1 MKHDKKKRK
10 KGAKPVKTVKSYAV
24 DRIVGYIAV
33 LEDPDGENLPVEIP
47 VSALPE
53 EIEEGDVVS
62 FDPEN
67 GSWAEDQ
74 REKDKRLA
82 RNQALLEKLLKKSE
96 EAD

>member
-10 KGAKPVKTVKSYAV
+10 KGAKPVKTIKSYAV
-24 DRIVGYIAV
+24 DRIVGDIAV
-33 LEDPDGENLPVEIP
+33 LEDPDGGNPAIEIP

-74 REKDKRLA
+74 EEKDRRMA
-82 RNQALLEKLLKKSE
+82 RNQALLEKLLKKSQE
-96 EAD
+96 TD